1 MEIGSFLELDL
12 RNTGELYTGNN
23 VVRLNS
29 ARAGIVHACMHYNVK
44 RIYIPYYQC
53 PTVSSFLT
61 KNGIQVIRYSLSEN
75 FHPEI
80 ETNDSTSAFLLV
92 NYFGIFSGEH
102 LQLISKKFN
111 NVIIDNSQA
120 FYNPPIS
127 NCLNIYSPR
136 KFFGVPDGC
145 YVIGENILNNS
156 NYQQDESSD
165 TAAFLLKR
173 IEKGCS
179 QVYSERMLNEE
190 RIDKSGVLQMSK
202 LTHSL
207 LSAIDYES
215 IAQKR
220 KNNFLFAHELY
231 KSINLIN
238 PLLFFD
244 DYCVPMVY
252 PLVLKNENI
261 VKQLSEIQIYTGRWW
276 NYVLNET
283 EINSFESF
291 LSQYMIPLPIDQRY
305 SQNELQF
312 VASKLKEMN
321 K

>member
-1 MEIGSFLELDL
+1 MKMEIGSFLELDL
-12 RNTGELYTGNN
+12 RNSGEFYTGNN

-29 ARAGIVHACMHYNVK
+29 ARAGIVHACLLYNVK
-44 RIYIPYYQC
+44 CIYIPYYQC
-53 PTVSSFLT
+53 PTVGLFLE
-61 KNGIQVIRYSLSEN
+61 KNGIQVYRYSLNEN
-75 FHPEI
+75 FQPEI

-92 NYFGIFSGEH
+92 NYFGIFSGKH
-102 LQLISKKFN
+102 LQSISKNFK

-120 FYNPPIS
+120 FYNQPIS
-127 NCLNIYSPR
+127 NCLNVYSPR

-145 YVIGENILNNS
+145 YVIGDNILNNS

-190 RIDKSGVLQMSK
+190 RINKSGVLQMSK

-207 LSAIDYES
+207 LSAIDYET

-220 KNNFLFAHELY
+220 RQNFLFAHELY

-244 DYCVPMVY
+244 DYSVPMVY
-252 PLVLKNENI
+252 PLVLKNKNI

-283 EINSFESF
+283 EVDSFESF

-312 VASKLKEMN
+312 VASKLKEM
-321 K
+321 